1 MSYNFNDYKK
11 FCRLNNLKEGR
22 YNSLR
27 LFKLYIKDLK
37 FELYLIIYNV
47 KTNTEFKKHF
57 NNKSIWIWSGHT
69 LEWLNKQENEYGNK
83 IKKVLNLCDYLVD
96 GAFDINKRK
105 KNCYTFQRSN
115 SFYLFSSH
123 K

>member
-11 FCRLNNLKEGR
+11 FCKLNNLKEGR

-47 KTNTEFKKHF
+47 ETNTEFKKHF
-57 NNKSIWIWSGHT
+57 KCEFDMDKFRRKLTYSSK
-69 LEWLNKQENEYGNK
+69 LFVVKDSRE
-83 IKKVLNLCDYLVD
+83 DYLLD
-96 GAFDINKRK
+96 
-105 KNCYTFQRSN
+105 
-115 SFYLFSSH
+115 
-123 K
+123 

>member
-11 FCRLNNLKEGR
+11 FCKLNNLKEGR

-57 NNKSIWIWSGHT
+57 KCEFDMDKFIR
-69 LEWLNKQENEYGNK
+69 K
-83 IKKVLNLCDYLVD
+83 IKYVSDISIIEDSREIYFPDY
-96 GAFDINKRK
+96 NR
-105 KNCYTFQRSN
+105 
-115 SFYLFSSH
+115 
-123 K
+123 